1 MKKII
6 FSVLLLILSSGI
18 YGCNRVYFSSRE
30 SGLNMAYNDTQFL
43 SEDCV
48 ESRNCQNKNLRRSTL
63 TETFEIF
70 KRNELEILFVI
81 DASQSMDD
89 NLTAVGRHLSS
100 LLKPINKKWRMVFIT
115 ADHGDHHKTKRRSSF
130 SQDRWEDHN
139 NENHPHFGQFMPLE
153 KQGYILDQKILTSK
167 TPHYEQIFKDT
178 LTREP
183 AGECALPPFCHD
195 YNEQPLR
202 SLKAAIERT
211 KSSTIHQ
218 SFFKAHTDTVVII
231 ITDEDERRHDFSNAT
246 KALEVLRSYNTQF
259 KGMEKRLFAFSIS
272 IQDDACLAQEQKSSW
287 LYKSTATKGLAIA
300 RLADLTGGK
309 NVSLCEENYGKSL
322 KNISEHTK
330 KLMHSVTLKELFV
343 VPDTLKV
350 TFIPHQNPVPWKVYG
365 RSLVF
370 FKKLPEGT
378 KIKVSYEYE
387 K

>member
-1 MKKII
+1 M
-6 FSVLLLILSSGI
+6 I
-18 YGCNRVYFSSRE
+18 YGCHKVHFSSKR
-30 SGLNMAYNDTQFL
+30 SDLNIAYDRKQL
-43 SEDCV
+43 ASRDCM
-48 ESRNCQNKNLRRSTL
+48 SSYDCQNQGLRRFTS
-63 TETFEIF
+63 TETFDIL

-89 NLTAVGRHLSS
+89 NLTAVGRNLSS
-100 LLKPINKKWRMVFIT
+100 LLKPINKKWRMAFIT
-115 ADHGDHHKTKRRSSF
+115 ADHGDHHKVKKPQGF
-130 SQDRWEDHN
+130 SQDSWEDHH
-139 NENHPHFGQFMPLE
+139 NEDHPHFGQFMPLE
-153 KQGYILDQKILTSK
+153 EQGRILDQKILTSN
-167 TPHYEQIFKDT
+167 TLHYAQIFKDT

-183 AGECALPPFCHD
+183 AGECSLPPFCHD

-211 KSSTIHQ
+211 KSSAIHQ
-218 SFFKAHTDTVVII
+218 NFFKPHTDTVVII
-231 ITDEDERRHDFSNAT
+231 ITDEDERRHDFANAT
-246 KALEVLRSYNTQF
+246 KAKEVIQSYNAQF
-259 KGMEKRLFAFSIS
+259 KGMGKRLFGFSIS
-272 IQDDACLAQEQKSSW
+272 IQDEECLAQEQQSRW
-287 LYKSTATKGLAIA
+287 LYKSTATKGQAVA

-309 NVSLCEENYGKSL
+309 NISLCEENYGRSL

-343 VPDTLKV
+343 IPNTLKV

-370 FKKLPEGT
+370 FKKLPEGI